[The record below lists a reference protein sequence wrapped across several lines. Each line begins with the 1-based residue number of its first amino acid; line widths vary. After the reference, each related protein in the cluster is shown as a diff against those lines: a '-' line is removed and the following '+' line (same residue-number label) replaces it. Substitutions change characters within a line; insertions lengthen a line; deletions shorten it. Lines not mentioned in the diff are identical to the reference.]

1 MSVALE
7 PSVPRPIR
15 DYFTAMNAF
24 DSDGMIAP
32 FTDDGLVNDIQ
43 REFWGPD
50 AIKRWADRE
59 SVGDHVVTT
68 DFTEAK
74 EHHGSWFISTAVDG
88 EYDKTGL
95 PEPLILTYYFTLDR
109 QRISSLI
116 IVSNKPGY

>member
-1 MSVALE
+1 MSTTLD
-7 PSVPRPIR
+7 SGVPQPIR

-24 DSDGMIAP
+24 NSEGMIAP

-43 REFWGPD
+43 REFWGSD
-50 AIKRWADRE
+50 AIKRWADKE

-68 DFTEAK
+68 DFTEVK

-95 PEPLILTYYFTLDR
+95 PEPLILTYYFTLDGE
-109 QRISSLI
+109 QISSLI
-116 IVSNKPGY
+116 IVGNKPGY

>member
-1 MSVALE
+1 MSMTLDS
-7 PSVPRPIR
+7 SVPQPIR

-24 DSDGMIAP
+24 NSEGMIAP

-43 REFWGPD
+43 REFWGSD
-50 AIKRWADRE
+50 AIKRWADKE

-68 DFTEAK
+68 DFTEVK

-95 PEPLILTYYFTLDR
+95 PNPLILTYYFTLDGD
-109 QRISSLI
+109 QISSLI
-116 IVSNKPGY
+116 IVGNKPGY

>member
-1 MSVALE
+1 MSVALD
-7 PSVPRPIR
+7 SGVPRPIR

-50 AIKRWADRE
+50 AIKRWADKE
-59 SVGDHVVTT
+59 SVGDHVVAK

-74 EHHGSWFISTAVDG
+74 EHHRSWFISTAVNG

-95 PEPLILTYYFTLDR
+95 PERLILTYYFTLDGE
-109 QRISSLI
+109 QISSLI
-116 IVSNKPGY
+116 I